1 MWVFAGVMAVALTL
15 GFSTE
20 GKAAGTAVE
29 TINISYV
36 KLPLNVPSIV
46 EKKLELFEK
55 EFGKDRIT
63 VTFPE
68 IIEGPKMTEALAAGS
83 LDFCNAL
90 GGTSA
95 ILAAANGVDLK
106 IIGIYSRAPKA
117 FTVVAADQK
126 IQTVA
131 DLKGKKV
138 GGPKGTI
145 LHQLLLAALVR
156 QGLQGEDVAFVN
168 LGIAQAV
175 SAMLS
180 GSVDAALTAGPAV
193 PKALENGAHIITTGE
208 GLLSATIVIAV
219 SNKFLAQH
227 PDLVDRYLKVHNESL
242 RYMKEHPDD
251 VYQLAAE
258 ETGISI
264 EDVRKMYPWYDFNP
278 VITAADV
285 ADLEKTQD
293 FLVQNGLLAR
303 RIDLKT
309 SWWRRRRYDCACPAG
324 IRMIFPDSGF
334 HCETVFRMGTLHSML
349 F

>member
-1 MWVFAGVMAVALTL
+1 MRRKLVPVLVGVVTAVVLSL
-15 GFSTE
+15 GLRATVD
-20 GKAAGTAVE
+20 AAGTTVE
-29 TINISYV
+29 AINISYV

-55 EFGKDRIT
+55 EFGKDRIQ
-63 VTFPE
+63 VSFPE

-117 FTVVAADQK
+117 FTIVAADPQ
-126 IQTVA
+126 IRTVA

-138 GGPKGTI
+138 AGPKGTI
-145 LHQLLLAALVR
+145 LHQLLLAALAR
-156 QGLQGEDVAFVN
+156 EGLKEEQTAFVN
-168 LGIAQAV
+168 LGISQAV
-175 SAMLS
+175 SALLS

-193 PKALENGAHIITTGE
+193 PKAVESGAHIIATGE

-219 SNKFLAQH
+219 SNKFMTQH
-227 PDLVDRYLKVHNESL
+227 PDLVERYLKVHSESL
-242 RYMKEHPDD
+242 RYMKENQEET
-251 VYQLAAE
+251 YRLAAE

-264 EDVRKMYPWYDFNP
+264 EDVRKMYPWYDFSP
-278 VITAADV
+278 GVTAADM

-293 FLVQNGLLAR
+293 FLIQNGLLTR
-303 RIDLKT
+303 SIDVRSIVTGVEK
-309 SWWRRRRYDCACPAG
+309 
-324 IRMIFPDSGF
+324 
-334 HCETVFRMGTLHSML
+334 
-349 F
+349 